1 MFDAWGMDGPQQQ
14 KLWVAEVL
22 AAAEPNIQMG
32 LEHRATFWHSA
43 CCGFVEIDEVSLQVQ
58 DYPTQPPEAEC
69 SLGVFVMFR
78 IVWVQLLTIFHN
90 EMIFLLQ
97 I

>member
-1 MFDAWGMDGPQQQ
+1 MLHMKSCELLRCWLPLNQTYKWVWSTEQHFD
-14 KLWVAEVL
+14 
-22 AAAEPNIQMG
+22 
-32 LEHRATFWHSA
+32 SA
-43 CCGFVEIDEVSLQVQ
+43 CCGFVEIDGVSLQVQ